1 MHEMARRPN
10 FVYVF
15 YEHCLKMLWPYKLD
29 CKLRSYAADLK
40 MKYFK
45 CMYIG
50 DEAFK
55 AGLLIHS
62 QWACCLAFGPVIYCI
77 YREVAYGRTYERPHG

>member
-1 MHEMARRPN
+1 MI
-10 FVYVF
+10 YVF
-15 YEHCLKMLWPYKLD
+15 YEHCLEMLCPCRLD

-50 DEAFK
+50 DEAVK
-55 AGLLIHS
+55 VGLLIHG
-62 QWACCLAFGPVIYCI
+62 QWASCMVFGSVIYYI
-77 YREVAYGRTYERPHG
+77 YREVAYGQTYERPHR